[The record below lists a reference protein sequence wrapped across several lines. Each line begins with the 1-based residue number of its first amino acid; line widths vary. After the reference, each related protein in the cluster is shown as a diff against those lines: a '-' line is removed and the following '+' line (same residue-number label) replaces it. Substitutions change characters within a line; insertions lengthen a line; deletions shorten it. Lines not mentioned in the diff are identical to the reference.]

1 MTERIYAWEKFA
13 QKIRVPAGTLLGV
26 IFLCFMHPSER
37 SIWIGCGVALAGG
50 LLRLWAAGHIDK
62 GKVLARSGPYALTRN
77 PLYLGSFL
85 MGTGIL
91 LAGQGYWL
99 LLPFAFFFIALY
111 FPVMR
116 AEEKELL
123 QGHGEEFRDYARS
136 VPLFFPS
143 FRRQKVAT
151 SSFLWSRVLRNR
163 EHRTLAVLI
172 LTEALLAF
180 LVWR

>member
-1 MTERIYAWEKFA
+1 MIERADAWGKFA
-13 QKIRVPAGTLLGV
+13 QRIRVPAGTLLGAF
-26 IFLCFMHPSER
+26 FLFFMHPSAR

-62 GKVLARSGPYALTRN
+62 GRVLARSGPYALTRN

-99 LLPFAFFFIALY
+99 LLPFTFFFVALY
-111 FPVMR
+111 FPVMK

-123 QGHGEEFRDYARS
+123 QGHGEEFLAYARS
-136 VPLFFPS
+136 VPLFFPT
-143 FRRQKVAT
+143 FRCQGVST
-151 SSFLWSRVLRNR
+151 SSFLWSRVLKNR
-163 EHRTLAVLI
+163 ELRTLAVLI
-172 LTEALLAF
+172 LTEAFLAF
-180 LVWR
+180 MVWR